1 MHDVLQYTVTFEN
14 GETKQYPEGTT
25 FLEIAKDRQKEYKN
39 DVVLVIQDGK
49 LKELYKTLRKDCRVR
64 LVTTGEDI
72 GYKTYK
78 RSMSLMLVKA
88 VYDTAGHDKI
98 QKVRIHYSVDQG
110 YYCTIDGDICLDEVF
125 LNRVKDTMR
134 KIVEADIPIEKRN
147 LHTDEAI
154 ELFHQYGMYD
164 KEELFKY
171 RRSSRVNLYRMGAFE
186 DYNYGYMVPSTG
198 YLKYFELYPYDE
210 GFVIQMPKMSD
221 PERVP
226 PLQVREKLFQVQKE
240 SMKWGDLQDIETVGD
255 LNREI
260 VREGAQNMVLV
271 QEAQQEKKIAEIAEQ
286 IAKRGDVKFVLV
298 AGPSSSGKTT
308 FSHRLSVQLR
318 VNGLRPHPLAVD
330 NYFVNREHTPKD
342 EKGNYDFECL
352 EAIDVD
358 QFNEDLRRLLHGEEE
373 EIPTFDFIT
382 GQRKYEGKKLKMESR
397 DIRVIEGI
405 HCLNPELTKAL
416 PNERKFKI
424 YISALTQL
432 NVDEHNRIPTTDGRL
447 IRRIV
452 RDARTR
458 GTSAART
465 IAMWYSVRRG
475 EERNIFPF
483 QEEADIMFNSALI
496 YELAVLK
503 QYVEP
508 LLFQITPEMEEF
520 HEAKR
525 LLKFLDYFL
534 GIGTERI
541 PANSLLREFIGGGCY
556 DL

>member
-342 EKGNYDFECL
+342 L
-352 EAIDVD
+352 
-358 QFNEDLRRLLHGEEE
+358 
-373 EIPTFDFIT
+373 
-382 GQRKYEGKKLKMESR
+382 
-397 DIRVIEGI
+397 
-405 HCLNPELTKAL
+405 
-416 PNERKFKI
+416 
-424 YISALTQL
+424 
-432 NVDEHNRIPTTDGRL
+432 
-447 IRRIV
+447 
-452 RDARTR
+452 
-458 GTSAART
+458 
-465 IAMWYSVRRG
+465 
-475 EERNIFPF
+475 
-483 QEEADIMFNSALI
+483 
-496 YELAVLK
+496 
-503 QYVEP
+503 
-508 LLFQITPEMEEF
+508 
-520 HEAKR
+520 
-525 LLKFLDYFL
+525 
-534 GIGTERI
+534 
-541 PANSLLREFIGGGCY
+541 
-556 DL
+556 